1 MIETHRPAAA
11 PPAEDEP
18 DLLRD
23 QFRQLTRYR
32 RLIAAGVGVGLL
44 GGAWLGISTA
54 DTYVATADV
63 VLRTPTDDPFNPSIA
78 PEKAIN
84 IGSER
89 QTALSSSIAKEAA
102 KQLGLD
108 ASKLA
113 ALRSGLQ
120 VTNPPQS
127 MVLRFTY
134 TAGSPAE
141 AAKRANAM
149 TDAYLVKREQS
160 LTDTRDQMVKSYKDQ
175 RDPLQKQID
184 ELDREILRMPAGT
197 ARDTAY
203 ASKTDLQ
210 SRVGSLNANITKQT
224 ALDMTPGRV
233 TTVATPPTG
242 SDGPGLPLSLALG
255 AAVGLALGLLAAWVR
270 LVFDPAARS
279 DSDVARALRAPVLG
293 TLPRDR
299 SGGGPLLAAGEA
311 DPRLAEEYR
320 SVAFRLAYDARFADR
335 RRLLV
340 VAPRGAG
347 EVAAAVSVNLA
358 ASFAETGKDVLL
370 IEADL
375 RTPVLSGQLPV
386 DAQERS
392 RWSRLPAVDHGASG
406 LSGSAAGEADWPGG
420 RQLAVDAG
428 ESGSFDLIP
437 GERVRNVARALTSQR
452 TSRLIS
458 EADSPNS
465 TVVVLAPPV
474 LSYADALALVDR
486 VDGVLVVCD
495 PRAVHR
501 ADLSRIRE
509 LISGAGGT
517 VLGAVLHGPLAGE
530 GKSEKKAKGRG
541 GKSKGA
547 RGAGRGQNPPA
558 PAPQAPPA
566 AERVPFRAGES
577 GGSAA
582 DKPAGAGLGDGTD
595 TVALRTVRSGER

>member
-1 MIETHRPAAA
+1 MTETHRPAAI
-11 PPAEDEP
+11 PAEDEP

-32 RLIAAGVGVGLL
+32 KLIGAGIGIGLL
-44 GGAWLGISTA
+44 GGAYLGISTA

-78 PEKAIN
+78 ADKTVN

-102 KQLGLD
+102 KKLGL
-108 ASKLA
+108 AETELA
-113 ALRSGLQ
+113 GLRSGLQ

-127 MVLRFTY
+127 MVLKFTY
-134 TAGSPAE
+134 TSATPKE
-141 AAKRANAM
+141 AARRANAL
-149 TDAYLVKREQS
+149 TEAYLAERQKALDV
-160 LTDTRDQMVKSYKDQ
+160 TRDKMVKSYKDQ
-175 RDPLQKQID
+175 RDPVAKQLD
-184 ELDREILRMPAGT
+184 ELVKEIARMPAGT
-197 ARDTAY
+197 ARDA
-203 ASKTDLQ
+203 ALSQKTDLQ
-210 SRVGSLNANITKQT
+210 SKVGQFNGNISKLD

-233 TTVATPPTG
+233 TTQATPPT
-242 SDGPGLPLSLALG
+242 SPDGPGLPMSLALG

-270 LVFDPAARS
+270 LVFDPAPRS
-279 DSDVARALRAPVLG
+279 DGDVSRALRAPVLG
-293 TLPRDR
+293 ALPRDKT
-299 SGGGPLLAAGEA
+299 GGGPLLAAGEA

-320 SVAFRLAYDARFADR
+320 SVAFRLAYDSRFADR

-340 VAPRGAG
+340 VAPRGSS
-347 EVAAAVSVNLA
+347 ETAAAVAVNLA

-375 RTPVLSGQLPV
+375 RTPVLASQLRT
-386 DAQERS
+386 DAGGRP
-392 RWSRLPAVDHGASG
+392 RWSQMQGGPGAN
-406 LSGSAAGEADWPGG
+406 AAGHEPDWPDG

-452 TSRLIS
+452 ATRLVS

-501 ADLSRIRE
+501 TDLARIRE

-517 VLGAVLHGPLAGE
+517 VLGAVLHGPLPGE
-530 GKSEKKAKGRG
+530 KRGNGRRRAPVAPA
-541 GKSKGA
+541 SP
-547 RGAGRGQNPPA
+547 PPA
-558 PAPQAPPA
+558 
-566 AERVPFRAGES
+566 S
-577 GGSAA
+577 GPSAA
-582 DKPAGAGLGDGTD
+582 ARPRPAGPEQHIPGDGTD
-595 TVALRTVRSGER
+595 TVALRTVRTGQR